1 MKISFVAG
9 FGPIVSAMTN
19 SLAFYRDALGIQFE
33 GDESYPHTDELD
45 GVRAFALWRLTDAAQ
60 SCFETEA
67 WPANLPVPQ
76 AWIEFDVASHEA
88 VGEAAKELE
97 GRGYRPVRPAKKEE
111 WGQTVA
117 RLLSP
122 EGLLVGIA
130 HTPWMHKADNAAHGD

>member
-9 FGPIVSAMTN
+9 FGPIVRDMGP

-33 GDESYPHTDELD
+33 GDGDYPHTDELG
-45 GVRAFALWRLTDAAQ
+45 GVRAFALWRLTDAAR
-60 SCFETEA
+60 SCFGTEA
-67 WPANLPVPQ
+67 WPADLPIPQ
-76 AWIEFDVASHEA
+76 AWFEFDVASHAA
-88 VGEAAKELE
+88 VHEAAEELK
-97 GRGYRPVRPAKKEE
+97 GRGYRLLRPAKKEE

-130 HTPWMHKADNAAHGD
+130 HTPWMHKAD